1 MAAQQRT
8 TEQGTGS
15 EQSARGGAGSSATS
29 GSATSSRGTE
39 GARGEAERSIPTSG
53 EGSRQQQATQTAP
66 ARRGERRPTRAAW
79 PGFFPSGG
87 IPVTPWELM
96 RRMSDE
102 VAQVLE
108 LLSAGQ
114 PGSGVAERNTGI
126 AAAPQQATSGAG
138 IAGPVALT
146 PQIEVIERPDA
157 VTVRADMP
165 GINAD
170 DITVSVDEGV
180 LTIQGERRREQR
192 EEQDGVVRT
201 ERIYGTFFRAIPLP
215 DGADEERIEATFR
228 NGVLE
233 ITVPV
238 SRRQS
243 GRRIEV
249 RS

>member
-1 MAAQQRT
+1 MAAQQRS
-8 TEQGTGS
+8 TEQSTSG
-15 EQSARGGAGSSATS
+15 EQSTRSGAGSSAGS
-29 GSATSSRGTE
+29 SATGGRGTE
-39 GARGEAERSIPTSG
+39 GARGETERPIPRSG
-53 EGSRQQQATQTAP
+53 EGSPQQQATQTAP
-66 ARRGERRPTRAAW
+66 VRRGDRRPTRAAW